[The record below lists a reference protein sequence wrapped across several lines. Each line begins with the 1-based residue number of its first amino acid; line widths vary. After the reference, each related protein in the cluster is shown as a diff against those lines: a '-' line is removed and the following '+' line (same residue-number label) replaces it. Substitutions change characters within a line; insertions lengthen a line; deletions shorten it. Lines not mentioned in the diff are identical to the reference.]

1 MYVIGKTGTGKTTM
15 LDNMTIQD
23 IQRGN
28 GVAVLDP
35 HGEYAERMLNFIP
48 KERIDDVVYFNPG
61 DLTQPMGFNMLE
73 KPSMEMRHF
82 VASGLMGVFKKLWPD
97 VWSARMEYFLSNS
110 ILAHLEMED
119 ATLLGVNRIFGDAT
133 YRKAIVSRIQDPV
146 VRGFW
151 ENEFAKLP
159 EQFMREAVAAIQ
171 NKVGQFIANPLI
183 RNIIAQPR
191 STFDLREIMDKKK
204 ILIANLSKGR
214 IGEENSSLLG
224 AMLVTR
230 IYLSAMS
237 RVDMPEDE
245 REDFFVYADEFQNFA
260 TESFANILSEA
271 RKYHLCLTLAH
282 QYMAQLVDDKT
293 KSAVLRDA
301 IIGNVGTII
310 SFRIGAEDAEV
321 LEKEFAPDFVIED
334 FVNLG
339 FASIYLKLMIDNVAS
354 RPFSATT
361 LPPLPAPAVNCKVE
375 SIEASRVRYGT
386 PVTEIDS
393 LIREW
398 GGFAPAS
405 PKPGIPTSV
414 PVSAAYKVERA
425 APANIPAAGAALSEP
440 RQGREAPA
448 EAGLAQSGRRPDGRP
463 SAPSLVSS
471 PPPVPPPEN
480 ALPALGVLDT
490 AEGQAA
496 VKASHSPAPAGIE
509 PVPEVKSNLEI
520 VREMNRAKEAEIE
533 AKRAERRK
541 NQKMYP
547 AICGVCNKAIEVP
560 FQPDS
565 RRPVYCEEHLSMIQ
579 RGESK
584 ADEAKPAPTKSS
596 ESRSLNHEPRRESK
610 REISAPKPMSLNEL
624 LPRQSGEPRKEMRSD
639 ARPASERNHNLVTKK
654 QEVNLGE
661 LRKVLD
667 ETINKS
673 PAPSAQNLI
682 PARDQGTSEPPMI
695 PARDEHRPREERKEP
710 PRRESQPTRSPSN
723 GGVIKP
729 GEAIR
734 F

>member
-1 MYVIGKTGTGKTTM
+1 MESNQITYFAETNHRNQKVKFGIKQGDRRRHMYVIGKTGTGKTTM

-23 IQRGN
+23 IQRGS

-204 ILIANLSKGR
+204 ILIANLAKGR

-230 IYLSAMS
+230 IYLAAMS
-237 RVDMPEDE
+237 RVDMPEEE

-361 LPPLPAPAVNCKVE
+361 LPPIPAPAVNYKVE
-375 SIEASRVRYGT
+375 SIEASRKRYGT
-386 PVTEIDS
+386 PVEKIDS

-398 GGFAPAS
+398 GGFAPIA
-405 PKPGIPTSV
+405 PR
-414 PVSAAYKVERA
+414 SA
-425 APANIPAAGAALSEP
+425 IPAAAPKPASYQIERPALVNVP
-440 RQGREAPA
+440 VAPV
-448 EAGLAQSGRRPDGRP
+448 P
-463 SAPSLVSS
+463 APTV
-471 PPPVPPPEN
+471 PPVPSSED
-480 ALPALGVLDT
+480 ALQALGILDT

-496 VKASHSPAPAGIE
+496 VKEPHAPAPAGIE

-520 VREMNRAKEAEIE
+520 VREMNRAKEAEVE

-541 NQKMYP
+541 NQTMYP
-547 AICGVCNKAIEVP
+547 AVCGVCGKPIEVP
-560 FQPDS
+560 FQPDN

-579 RGESK
+579 RGE
-584 ADEAKPAPTKSS
+584 AKSGGQPKLA
-596 ESRSLNHEPRRESK
+596 NYEPKRREAP
-610 REISAPKPMSLNEL
+610 APKPMSLSEL
-624 LPRQSGEPRKEMRSD
+624 LPKQDDRPKREERRDDRLPRPEPKKPEVNREELRRVLQETIQKTESRSETQLIPPRDEHHPRKE
-639 ARPASERNHNLVTKK
+639 
-654 QEVNLGE
+654 
-661 LRKVLD
+661 
-667 ETINKS
+667 
-673 PAPSAQNLI
+673 
-682 PARDQGTSEPPMI
+682 
-695 PARDEHRPREERKEP
+695 PRGP
-710 PRRESQPTRSPSN
+710 QPRREQMSSHPSPN